1 MEQSFWLNRWENRQ
15 IGFHQQQINEY
26 LLRHLGQYDL
36 PEQGRVFV
44 PLCGKTGDMVWLA
57 DKGYDVTG
65 VEYSQIAVEEFFQEH
80 NLAYEFTEKGPF
92 KVYRSDKITVLQ
104 GNFFDLNKDILGP
117 VDFVFDRAS
126 LVALPDDMR
135 SRYAEHMYRLAEQ
148 ADMLLVTM
156 EYDQAQMQGPPF
168 AVTADEVQQH
178 FSSLYNVSELETQD
192 LLSTSPQFKERGLDS
207 LLEKAYKLSVID
219 PMTE

>member
-1 MEQSFWLNRWENRQ
+1 MEKAFWLNRWENRQ
-15 IGFHQQQINEY
+15 IGFHQEQVNEY
-26 LLRHLGQYDL
+26 LLRHWDKFHL

-44 PLCGKTGDMVWLA
+44 PLCGKSTDLVWLA

-80 NLAYEFTEKGPF
+80 NLTYELTVKDQFNI
-92 KVYRSDKITVLQ
+92 YHSDNITIFQ
-104 GNFFDLNKDILGP
+104 GDYFDLNKDMLGR
-117 VDFVFDRAS
+117 VEFVFDRAS

-135 SRYAEHMYRLAEQ
+135 SRYAEHMYRLTEQ
-148 ADMLLVTM
+148 TDMLLVTM

-168 AVTADEVQQH
+168 AVTVDEVQQH

-207 LLEKAYKLSVID
+207 LFEKVYKLSAID
-219 PMTE
+219 PS

>member
-15 IGFHQQQINEY
+15 IGFHQEQVNEY
-26 LLRHLGQYDL
+26 LLRHWDKYNL
-36 PEQGRVFV
+36 PAQGHVFV
-44 PLCGKTGDMVWLA
+44 PLCGKSADMVWLA

-65 VEYSQIAVEEFFQEH
+65 VEYSQIATEEFFQEH
-80 NLAYEFTEKGPF
+80 NLTYQLTEKHNF
-92 KVYRSDKITVLQ
+92 KIYSSDKITVLQ
-104 GNFFDLNKDILGP
+104 GDFFDLNKDIIGQ

-135 SRYAEHMYRLAEQ
+135 SRYAKHMYRLAEQ

-156 EYDQAQMQGPPF
+156 EYNQAQMQGPPF
-168 AVTADEVQQH
+168 AVTADEVKQH
-178 FSSLYNVSELETQD
+178 FSSWYNVSELETQD

-207 LLEKAYKLSVID
+207 LFEKAYKLSVID
-219 PMTE
+219 PK